1 MSILQADQLSD
12 AIRYS
17 NVETVRSLLSN
28 LKVTE
33 QQMTKHFDIAEQVIR
48 QRRDFM
54 NLGGRITSEEDTYY
68 EKCMK
73 ISLASICI
81 SFYLFCH
88 SSFDDNRFI
97 YRNSSKLLGA
107 SLGIFIADI
116 NTRNHRQR
124 ERSGNLYTNAL
135 IIKEMLY
142 DYLEKTTGS
151 NSKA

>member
-68 EKCMK
+68 EKRMK

-81 SFYLFCH
+81 FFTYFAIHH
-88 SSFDDNRFI
+88 SMIID
-97 YRNSSKLLGA
+97 L
-107 SLGIFIADI
+107 FIATQA
-116 NTRNHRQR
+116 NYWAHL
-124 ERSGNLYTNAL
+124 SGFL
-135 IIKEMLY
+135 
-142 DYLEKTTGS
+142 
-151 NSKA
+151 